1 MKMEKDM
8 ELGPRDNRRSER
20 SRTKKEKK
28 RMGPRV
34 MTGLAGVEIGPAAT
48 RLGQANVSSASE
60 RRRSGDETLGGRI
73 NPSLGRNR
81 PEARYQMS
89 GALQEDD
96 NLQRVPVGLRP
107 LLPPNQQYLPR
118 TELARVDPGPGAPPP
133 VRSIR
138 SEARRADRARH

>member
-34 MTGLAGVEIGPAAT
+34 MAGLAGVETGPAAT
-48 RLGQANVSSASE
+48 RVGQANVSSASE
-60 RRRSGDETLGGRI
+60 RRRSEDETLGGRI

-81 PEARYQMS
+81 PEARYLMS
-89 GALQEDD
+89 GALQGDD
-96 NLQRVPVGLRP
+96 SLQRVPVGLRP
-107 LLPPNQQYLPR
+107 LLPPNQQYLTR
-118 TELARVDPGPGAPPP
+118 TELARVNPGPGAPPP
-133 VRSIR
+133 VRSIG